1 MGRFIERNDIITFL
15 AIFAAIL
22 VSVAVVSQCNGG
34 TSSGDTALS
43 DSLELVKS
51 QLLDMKNAEAREQA
65 DRQRQYDDSLLDAH
79 PKIREEL
86 DDFPMGLDSEVFICT
101 GPRAK
106 HFHTFDDCPSL
117 NRCTDDIEEV
127 ELRQAVAKNRKRC
140 KLCEYVE
147 QKMEEAID
155 DWQYEH
161 RNEITTD

>member
-1 MGRFIERNDIITFL
+1 MGSFIERNDIVSFL
-15 AIFAAIL
+15 AIFAAIF
-22 VSVAVVSQCNGG
+22 VSVVVVSQCNGG
-34 TSSGDTALS
+34 TSSEDTALS

-51 QLLDMKNAEAREQA
+51 QLLNMKNAEAREQA
-65 DRQRQYDDSLLDAH
+65 DRQRHYDDSLLDAH

-86 DDFPMGLDSEVFICT
+86 DEFSGGLDCEVFICT

-117 NRCTDDIEEV
+117 NRCSDDIEEV

-147 QKMEEAID
+147 RKKEEVIEQ
-155 DWQYEH
+155 WSTEH
-161 RNEITTD
+161 EE

>member
-1 MGRFIERNDIITFL
+1 MVRTKTIAIIFSL
-15 AIFAAIL
+15 AAIL
-22 VSVAVVSQCNGG
+22 ILAACGG
-34 TSSGDTALS
+34 SSDNKDKSLR

-86 DDFPMGLDSEVFICT
+86 DEFTGGLDCEVFICT

-106 HFHTFDDCPSL
+106 HFHTFEDCPSL
-117 NRCTDDIEEV
+117 NRCSDDIEEV

-140 KLCEYVE
+140 KVCEYVE

-155 DWQYEH
+155 DWNYEH
-161 RNEITTD
+161 EHDTTTF